1 MSSVGIDLVEI
12 DRIKKAMENPRFL
25 CRVLG
30 KTEYSQLEMRGFSA
44 QSVAASFS
52 AKEAFSKA
60 IGTGLCGFA
69 LHEVEL
75 IRLPNGKPEIKL
87 SGNALE
93 IARRKNLN
101 FSVSV
106 THTKKYAAAVVIGE
120 EAKNIN
126 SFNDEPNTMKNSLI
140 KVTDLSDVK
149 AMFKHRAADSNKGDY
164 GRLLCV
170 CGSEGMAGAA
180 VMSAKAAIR
189 CGCGIV
195 DVALPK
201 SIYPIVAS
209 QVIEPVFTLLDY
221 QENGELSLVSK
232 ESLINAMNNA
242 TVCLLGCGLG
252 KNKFLAELTFELT
265 ASSKIPLVIDADG
278 INMIAENINVLKTA
292 YAPVVLTPHPGEMA
306 RLLNT
311 TVKDVQSNRMK
322 YAKSF
327 AEKYNVILVL
337 KGSGTII
344 AQPDGTAQVNLT
356 GNPGMAKGGS
366 GDVLAGMIASF
377 IAQGIEPAR
386 AAAGAVYLHG
396 AAGDRC
402 AEEYSQCAMLPTD
415 LINKLPELFL
425 EFER

>member
-1 MSSVGIDLVEI
+1 MSLVGIDLVEI

-25 CRVLG
+25 RRVLG
-30 KTEYSQLEMRGFSA
+30 KTEYSQLEIRGFPA

-75 IRLPNGKPEIKL
+75 IRLPNGKPELKL
-87 SGNALE
+87 SGNALQ
-93 IARRKNLN
+93 IAQRKNLS

-106 THTKKYAAAVVIGE
+106 THTKNYAAAVVTGE
-120 EAKNIN
+120 KNEEISPFVNEA
-126 SFNDEPNTMKNSLI
+126 SAEMDSSI
-140 KVTDLSDVK
+140 KVTTLSDAK
-149 AMFKHRAADSNKGDY
+149 ALLKHRAADSNKGDY
-164 GRLLCV
+164 GRLLCL

-180 VMSAKAAIR
+180 IMSAKSAVR

-201 SIYPIVAS
+201 SIYPIVAA

-221 QENGELSLVSK
+221 QENGEFSPLSK
-232 ESLINAMNNA
+232 ESLTNANNQA
-242 TVCLLGCGLG
+242 SACLLGCGLG
-252 KNKFLAELTFELT
+252 KNKFLAELIFQLIEN
-265 ASSKIPLVIDADG
+265 SKIPLVIDADG
-278 INMIAENINVLKTA
+278 INMVAENINILKTA
-292 YAPVVLTPHPGEMA
+292 CAPVILTPHPGEMA
-306 RLLNT
+306 RLLKT
-311 TVKDVQSNRMK
+311 TVKDVQSNRMI

-327 AEKYNVILVL
+327 AQTYNVILVL
-337 KGSGTII
+337 KGAGTII
-344 AQPDGTAQVNLT
+344 AQPDGTAQVNGT

-377 IAQGIEPAR
+377 VAQGIEPAK

-396 AAGDRC
+396 AVGDLC
-402 AEEYSQCAMLPTD
+402 ARELSQCAMLPTD
-415 LINKLPELFL
+415 LIQRLPELFL
-425 EFER
+425 ELER